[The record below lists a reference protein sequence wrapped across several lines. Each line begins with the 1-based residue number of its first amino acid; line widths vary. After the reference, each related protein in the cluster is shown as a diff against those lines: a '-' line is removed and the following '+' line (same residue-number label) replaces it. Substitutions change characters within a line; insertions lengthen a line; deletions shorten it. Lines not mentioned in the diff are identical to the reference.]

1 MITKKCINCGE
12 GFNIKPYRNETA
24 KYCSRKC
31 YADDVRG
38 KIKKVNVISNNG
50 YRRIKQNSRP
60 QLAHRYLME
69 KHLGRELGR
78 NEYVHHI
85 NGDKSD
91 NRMENL
97 QLISPLDHN
106 ALHNTIYPKTKEC
119 MICGKIFTPSATK
132 RKIKK
137 TCSEECRRKS
147 SSLSQRNPDAPFSMY
162 REDAYPCQV
171 ANRI

>member
-1 MITKKCINCGE
+1 MIDKICKYCGDE
-12 GFNIKPYRNETA
+12 FRVGNYREKTA
-24 KYCSRKC
+24 KYCSTKC
-31 YADDVRG
+31 YANDVRG
-38 KIKKVNVISNNG
+38 TARNEIVTGNNG
-50 YRRIKQNSRP
+50 YRKIKTGSRP

-78 NEYVHHI
+78 NEYVHHR

-91 NRMENL
+91 NTMSNL
-97 QLISPLDHN
+97 QLISPKKHN
-106 ALHNTIYPKTKEC
+106 ALHKTIYPKTKEC

-132 RKIKK
+132 RKINK